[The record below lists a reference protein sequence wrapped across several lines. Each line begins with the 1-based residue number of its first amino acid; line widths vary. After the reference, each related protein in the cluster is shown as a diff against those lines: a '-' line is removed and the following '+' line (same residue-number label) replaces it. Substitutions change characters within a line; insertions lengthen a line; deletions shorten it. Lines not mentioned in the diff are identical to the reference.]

1 MLDRTLGRKYFT
13 NFMFNRVRGDC
24 ILSYQN
30 CTFMK
35 KLLYCAAA
43 LSAVL
48 FVGSCQRENLE
59 PVVNG
64 GVTYTISLPE
74 TVQTKGE
81 SGYTSYDLYY
91 EVYKTADLTALEDA
105 DVLFDNFDAPIEMT
119 SNTTVVPFDL
129 LNDQDYTILFWANK
143 AGAKDENGQPYF
155 NLADLRKV
163 GINAAASN
171 NNDRDAF
178 CAMDQLENV
187 NGALTK
193 TVTLT
198 RPFAQLN
205 IATEIPDVD
214 YDVIPDYS
222 YVKVTKVPTVYNV
235 ATGAA
240 TGDAVVEFAT
250 AAVPAGKKVAVGA
263 KEYDLV
269 AMNYVLVPES
279 NIEVYYA
286 IETANGVVT
295 NTINNVP
302 VKKNYRTNI
311 IGNLLTSNATYTV
324 ELKPGFEEGSIYGP
338 EFVQEPKFNA
348 ETKTYVITNA
358 LELKWV
364 AQQVNSGKKSFKGET
379 VQLASD
385 VDLKNEPWTPIGYGG
400 KHFQGTFEGV
410 ALTKTG
416 NDYPTISNLFIEN
429 GKYAG
434 LFGTISDG
442 GLLRNFNLDHVRISG
457 SDYLGAV
464 LGQIYTTVDNVTV
477 TDAEIT
483 AVPYLLADG
492 VTYDG
497 GAKVGGIAGLV
508 GDSATITNC
517 TVENAT
523 FKAYRDMGGIVG
535 TTQNNY
541 PTTLTGN
548 SVADL
553 TFIVTGFYTPYN
565 GNDKPGHYAPIRGGK
580 RSNSGDVIEN
590 NTGDD
595 IELHKVLVEATEGGV
610 YDSEEKV
617 YTVTSPAGLAAALQG
632 SGAAGAGNHTIQIE
646 GDLDMTGIDWTPINV
661 DGYNGADIVTVE
673 GNGATIKGLDGALFA
688 GGFAG
693 GSGIVI
699 KDLTIEDAYM
709 IADNTQ
715 GYGAFVNC
723 ADSMDEITLINCHLK
738 NSTIITPNDGA
749 AESRIGGLVG
759 WTAGYNNQ
767 NDGPVDSYITI
778 QNCSVTDC
786 TLKGAGSIG
795 GICGHAG
802 ANVATFTKIENCTVT
817 GNTLVSTDDG
827 DWRVGA
833 IVGTANNGQ
842 CEIKNVTVS
851 GNTISQVGKTAEV
864 YQSELY
870 GRFVPSGTGT
880 LTIDGVAVSA
890 TKPALLN
897 GYTAL
902 YNIDG
907 NYYVYNKKGLE
918 ELNNFFKANAF
929 ANHVWTRSYNIGA
942 DIDATGFAWD
952 CVYLV
957 VGSNDLNGLVLNGNG
972 YTISNLTI
980 NGGGLFTGTPKGA
993 NEGTES
999 GYVKNITI
1007 DSATVTGDHT
1017 ASVFWA
1023 NAHGEIVYENVVV
1036 KNTSVTGNCNVGVF
1050 IGATTIDYPTSKID
1064 PILFKNCA
1072 VENCEIVANG
1082 KIGQDPTG
1090 ASGFIGRAFGKTS
1103 LKFEGTNTIDEA
1115 TTITNNNGL
1124 VGGRVYAYTTW
1135 VDGGFEGTG
1144 ACDTFTNWGGV
1155 SLAAKVGTIIYNT
1168 IQEAIA
1174 AATAG
1179 DTVKLLDD
1187 VPSSLTLPAGITF
1200 NGNGKQINGSIK
1212 VVADVTFAGHTKATK
1227 LETGSNLVLTVDEGA
1242 CLEVTGG
1249 DRSTLGYNNEF
1260 KFIGTLEDAKSADK
1274 TKIQPSLILPG
1285 GLSVTGGNDAVMSF
1299 TNAYVKI
1306 GNTSSKNSVAN
1317 GTFTLN
1323 IENSIAEFTN
1333 QLTFAEP
1340 TSGKNPTF
1348 NLNVKNSVLTTA
1360 TKLCIAAPNTNVVID
1375 NSTVTLGT
1383 YLRNSGS
1390 LTLKNGSTLTGAT
1403 IQFGENGG
1411 NNGAILVDA
1420 STFTIK
1426 ANSSGH
1432 AFDGKGVGAIDA
1444 QNGAEVFVDYYKAM
1458 TITTDATSTFTGTEV
1473 Q

>member
-1 MLDRTLGRKYFT
+1 
-13 NFMFNRVRGDC
+13 
-24 ILSYQN
+24 
-30 CTFMK
+30 MK

-48 FVGSCQRENLE
+48 FAGSCQRENLE

-64 GVTYTISLPE
+64 GVTYTITLPE
-74 TVQTKGE
+74 TVQTKG
-81 SGYTSYDLYY
+81 SNGYTEGYDLYY
-91 EVYKTADLTALEDA
+91 EVYKTADLTELEDA

-119 SNTTVVPFDL
+119 TNTTEVPFDL

-178 CAMDQLENV
+178 CAMDQLRNV

-250 AAVPAGKKVAVGA
+250 AAVPAGKKVAVGT

-348 ETKTYVITNA
+348 ETKTYAITNA

-379 VQLASD
+379 VQLAAD

-429 GKYAG
+429 GEYAG

-508 GDSATITNC
+508 GQSATITNC

-535 TTQNNY
+535 TTQNLY

-617 YTVTSPAGLAAALQG
+617 YTVTSPAGLAVALQG
-632 SGAAGAGNHTIQIE
+632 SGAAGAGDHTIQIE
-646 GDLDMTGIDWTPINV
+646 GDLDMTAIDWTPINV

-699 KDLTIEDAYM
+699 KDLTIEGAHM

-759 WTAGYNNQ
+759 WTAGYNKQ

-778 QNCSVTDC
+778 KNCSVTGC
-786 TLKGAGSIG
+786 TIKGAGSIG

-802 ANVATFTKIENCTVT
+802 ANAATFTKIENCTVT

-870 GRFVPSGTGT
+870 GRFVPAGTGT
-880 LTIDGVAVSA
+880 LTIDGVAVS
-890 TKPALLN
+890 TTTPVLVN

-902 YNIDG
+902 YSIDG
-907 NYYVYNKKGLE
+907 NYYVYNKQGLE
-918 ELNNFFKANAF
+918 DLNNFFTTNAW
-929 ANHVWTRSYNIGA
+929 ANHLWTRSYNIGA
-942 DIDATGFAWD
+942 DIDANGFTWNS
-952 CVYLV
+952 VYVV
-957 VGSNDLNGLVLNGNG
+957 VGNNASDGFVLNGCG
-972 YTISNLTI
+972 HTISNLSI
-980 NGGGLFTGTPKGA
+980 NGSMFTGTPNGG
-993 NEGTES
+993 NEGTEP
-999 GYVKNITI
+999 GYVKDITI
-1007 DSATVTGDHT
+1007 DNATVTGDDSSLLASHWT
-1017 ASVFWA
+1017 AVFWG
-1023 NAHGEIVYENVVV
+1023 NSYGELVYENVTV
-1036 KNTSVTGNCNVGVF
+1036 KNTSVTGYCNTAIFLGGTVVE
-1050 IGATTIDYPTSKID
+1050 GAGCIDN
-1064 PILFKNCA
+1064 ILFKNCK
-1072 VENCEIVANG
+1072 VENCSVVANG
-1082 KIGQDPTG
+1082 KDGQDPTG
-1090 ASGFIGRAFGKTS
+1090 ASGFVGRTYGKTS

-1124 VGGRVYAYTTW
+1124 VGGRVYGYTTW
-1135 VDGGFEGTG
+1135 YGNGFTGTG
-1144 ACDTFTNWGGV
+1144 ACDTFTDFAGV
-1155 SLAAKVGTIIYNT
+1155 EVVKVGDNVYGSF
-1168 IQEAIA
+1168 A
-1174 AATAG
+1174 AAVANAKTG
-1179 DTVKLLDD
+1179 DKIELLSD
-1187 VPSSLTLPAGITF
+1187 VTLAEETMIPAGVTLKG
-1200 NGNGKQINGSIK
+1200 NGNQINGSIY
-1212 VVADVTFAGHTKATK
+1212 AGGDLTFEGHTKVTSFSASYYNRTI
-1227 LETGSNLVLTVDEGA
+1227 TISEGA
-1242 CLEVTGG
+1242 CLEVTGDG
-1249 DRSTLGYNNEF
+1249 RVSLAYGNTFNI
-1260 KFIGTLEDAKSADK
+1260 IGSIEDAKTADK
-1274 TKIQPSLILPG
+1274 ANIQPSLILPG
-1285 GLSVTGGNDAVMSF
+1285 GLSITGGNDAVMSF

-1348 NLNVKNSVLTTA
+1348 NLNVKNSVLTTP

-1383 YLRNSGS
+1383 YLRNSGK

-1411 NNGAILVDA
+1411 NNGTINVDA
-1420 STFTIK
+1420 STLTVN
-1426 ANSSGH
+1426 AGNAPS
-1432 AFDGKGVGAIDA
+1432 AFDGKGVGKITAKNNA
-1444 QNGAEVFVDYYKAM
+1444 TVSVDYYKAM
-1458 TITTDATSTFTGTEV
+1458 TIEVDATSTFTGTEV

>member
-1 MLDRTLGRKYFT
+1 
-13 NFMFNRVRGDC
+13 
-24 ILSYQN
+24 
-30 CTFMK
+30 MK

-48 FVGSCQRENLE
+48 FAGSCQRENLE

-74 TVQTKGE
+74 TVQTKG
-81 SGYTSYDLYY
+81 SNGYAEYDLYY
-91 EVYKTADLTALEDA
+91 EVYKTADLTELEDA
-105 DVLFDNFDAPIEMT
+105 DVLFDNFYAPIEMT
-119 SNTTVVPFDL
+119 SNTTEVPFDL

-178 CAMDQLENV
+178 CAMDQLRNV

-250 AAVPAGKKVAVGA
+250 AAVPAGKKVAVGT

-348 ETKTYVITNA
+348 ETKTYAITNA

-379 VQLASD
+379 VQLAAD

-429 GKYAG
+429 GEYAG

-508 GDSATITNC
+508 GQSATITNC

-535 TTQNNY
+535 TTQNLY

-617 YTVTSPAGLAAALQG
+617 YTVTSPAGLAVALQG
-632 SGAAGAGNHTIQIE
+632 SGAAGAGDHTIQIE
-646 GDLDMTGIDWTPINV
+646 GDLDMTAIDWTPINV

-693 GSGIVI
+693 HSGIVI
-699 KDLTIEDAYM
+699 KNLTIEDAYM

-802 ANVATFTKIENCTVT
+802 ANAATFTKIENCTVT

-842 CEIKNVTVS
+842 CEINNVTVS

-864 YQSELY
+864 WQSEIY
-870 GRFVPSGTGT
+870 GRFVPAGTGT
-880 LTIDGVAVSA
+880 LTINGTAVS
-890 TKPALLN
+890 TTTPVLVN

-902 YNIDG
+902 YSIDG
-907 NYYVYNKKGLE
+907 NYYVYNKQGLE
-918 ELNNFFKANAF
+918 DLNNFFTTNAW
-929 ANHVWTRSYNIGA
+929 ANHLWTRSYNIGA
-942 DIDATGFAWD
+942 DIDANGFTWNS
-952 CVYLV
+952 VYVV
-957 VGSNDLNGLVLNGNG
+957 VGNNASDGFVLNGCG
-972 YTISNLTI
+972 HTISNLSI
-980 NGGGLFTGTPKGA
+980 NGSMFTGTPNGG
-993 NEGTES
+993 NEGTEP
-999 GYVKNITI
+999 GYVKDITI
-1007 DSATVTGDHT
+1007 DNATVTGDDSSLLASHWT
-1017 ASVFWA
+1017 AVFWG
-1023 NAHGEIVYENVVV
+1023 NSYGELVYENVTV
-1036 KNTSVTGNCNVGVF
+1036 KNTSVTGYCNTAIFLGGTVVE
-1050 IGATTIDYPTSKID
+1050 GAGCIDN
-1064 PILFKNCA
+1064 ILFKNCK
-1072 VENCEIVANG
+1072 VENCSVVANG
-1082 KIGQDPTG
+1082 KDGQDPTG
-1090 ASGFIGRAFGKTS
+1090 ASGFVGRTYGKTS

-1124 VGGRVYAYTTW
+1124 VGGRVYGYTTW
-1135 VDGGFEGTG
+1135 YGNGFTGTG
-1144 ACDTFTNWGGV
+1144 ACDTFTDFAGV
-1155 SLAAKVGTIIYNT
+1155 EVVKVGDNVYGSF
-1168 IQEAIA
+1168 A
-1174 AATAG
+1174 AAVANAKTG
-1179 DTVKLLDD
+1179 DKIELLSD
-1187 VPSSLTLPAGITF
+1187 VTLAEETMIPAGVTLKG
-1200 NGNGKQINGSIK
+1200 NGNQINGSIY
-1212 VVADVTFAGHTKATK
+1212 AGGDLTFEGHTKVTSFSASYYNRTI
-1227 LETGSNLVLTVDEGA
+1227 TISEGA
-1242 CLEVTGG
+1242 CLEVTGDG
-1249 DRSTLGYNNEF
+1249 RVSLAYGNTFNI
-1260 KFIGTLEDAKSADK
+1260 IGSIEDAKTADK
-1274 TKIQPSLILPG
+1274 ANIQPSLILPG
-1285 GLSVTGGNDAVMSF
+1285 GLSITGGNDAVMSF

-1348 NLNVKNSVLTTA
+1348 NLNVKNSVLTTP

-1383 YLRNSGS
+1383 YLRNSGK

-1411 NNGAILVDA
+1411 NNGTINVDA
-1420 STFTIK
+1420 STLTVN
-1426 ANSSGH
+1426 AGNAPS
-1432 AFDGKGVGAIDA
+1432 AFDGKGVGKITAKNKA
-1444 QNGAEVFVDYYKAM
+1444 TVSVDYYKAM
-1458 TITTDATSTFTGTEV
+1458 TIEVDATSTFTGTEV